1 MQIKALIASGDG
13 REFTYSDVEIGEP
26 RADEI
31 LVKIE
36 AVGLCHTDVL
46 AQHGVFQFAN
56 PAILGHEGAG
66 IVERIGDDIGK
77 VEVGDRVCLSF
88 RSCGTCRKCQS
99 KQPASCQD
107 FASLNVSG
115 GRVDGSKALTHDGQN
130 LASNFFGQSSFATH
144 ALTYERNIV
153 KIPDD
158 IPFEIA
164 APLGCGVQTGAGAIM
179 NSLDCEAS
187 ASLVVAGCGVVGL
200 SAIMAAKIRGCSPIV
215 AIEPVPAR
223 RTLARELGATHVI
236 DPIAEGDI
244 AQTLE
249 QVFPLGVNYALDTS
263 ARSEVL
269 QVLFDNLGV
278 KGALGLVGM
287 IDPDSDFNC
296 SGAALLAKGLSVH
309 AIIEGDSDPDSFI
322 PELIEYFKAGKL
334 PLDRIIETY
343 PLEDINVAITDHRA
357 GDCTKVVLIPEVL

>member
-1 MQIKALIASGDG
+1 MKIKAMITTGNGGD
-13 REFTYSDVEIGEP
+13 FAYSDVEIDDP
-26 RADEI
+26 REDEI

-46 AQHGVFQFAN
+46 AQHGVFNFGR
-56 PAILGHEGAG
+56 PAVLGHEGAG
-66 IVERIGDDIGK
+66 IVERIGDDISK

-107 FASLNVSG
+107 FAPLNVSG
-115 GRVDGSKALTHDGQN
+115 GRVDGSKALTHDGQY

-144 ALTYERNIV
+144 ALTYEQNIV

-179 NSLDCEAS
+179 NSLDCEEG

-200 SAIMAAKIRGCSPIV
+200 SAVMAAKIRRCSPII

-223 RTLARELGATHVI
+223 RAHARELGATHVI
-236 DPIAEGDI
+236 DPFAEGDI
-244 AQTLE
+244 AQTIE
-249 QVFPLGVNYALDTS
+249 EIVPLGVNYALDTS
-263 ARSEVL
+263 ARAEVL
-269 QVLFDNLGV
+269 QVLLDNLAV

-287 IDPDSDFNC
+287 IDPGSDFNC
-296 SGAALLAKGLSVH
+296 SGAALMTKGLSVH
-309 AIIEGDSDPDSFI
+309 AIIEGDSHPDSFI
-322 PELIEYFKAGKL
+322 PELIEYYKAGKL

-343 PLEDINVAITDHRA
+343 PLKDINVAIKDHIA
-357 GDCTKVVLIPEVL
+357 GDCTKVVLIPEV